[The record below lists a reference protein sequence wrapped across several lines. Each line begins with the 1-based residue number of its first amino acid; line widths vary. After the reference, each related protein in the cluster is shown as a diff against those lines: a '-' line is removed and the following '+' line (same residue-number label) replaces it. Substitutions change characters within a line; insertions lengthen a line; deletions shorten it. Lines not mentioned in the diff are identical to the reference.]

1 MERTGMSRMSAQV
14 QRKKW
19 RYIGHI
25 LRKGP
30 EDDCATAL
38 TWAPEGKRKRGR
50 PKTTWRRNVEKE
62 RDAAGM
68 KTWKQA
74 RTTAMNRDEWRA
86 RVEALCH
93 LARSG

>member
-62 RDAAGM
+62 RRSRNEDLEASKDNSHEQG
-68 KTWKQA
+68 
-74 RTTAMNRDEWRA
+74 
-86 RVEALCH
+86 RVE
-93 LARSG
+93 S